1 MEKNVSASVINRLP
15 RYYRYLGELLNL
27 GVERISSKEL
37 SQRMG
42 ITASQIRQDLNCF
55 GGFGQQGYGYNV
67 EYLYGE
73 IASILG
79 LNHRY
84 KAILVGVGNI
94 GHALTRNT
102 NFEKRGFELIGIFDN
117 DPEKIG
123 MEIRNLTVMDYADIK
138 NFVDENAPTMAIL
151 SVPRTVASQVANE
164 LSSYGIKAFLNFSY
178 AELPASNDTV
188 VENIHLGDSLMRL
201 CYKISERRIPENEE

>member
-15 RYYRYLGELLNL
+15 RYYRYLGELLNS

-37 SQRMG
+37 SKKMG
-42 ITASQIRQDLNCF
+42 VTASQIRQDLNCF

-73 IASILG
+73 IATILG
-79 LNHRY
+79 LNSKY
-84 KAILVGVGNI
+84 KAILVGAGNI

-123 MEIRNLTVMDYADIK
+123 MEIRNLTVLDYNTMKD
-138 NFVDENAPTMAIL
+138 FVAEHKPTMAIL
-151 SVPRTVASQVANE
+151 SVPKTVVNQVTQE
-164 LSSYGIKAFLNFSY
+164 LVDCGIKAFLNFSY
-178 AELPASNDTV
+178 AEITTHDDIV

-201 CYKISERRIPENEE
+201 CYKISEKNSAENKD